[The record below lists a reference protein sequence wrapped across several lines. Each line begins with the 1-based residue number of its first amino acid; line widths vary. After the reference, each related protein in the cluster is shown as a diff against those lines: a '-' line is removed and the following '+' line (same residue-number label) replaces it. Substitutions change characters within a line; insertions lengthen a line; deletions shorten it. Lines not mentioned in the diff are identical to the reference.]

1 MKCLSIKQETKRTG
15 NSTETN
21 RYANDM
27 LDYKPLDQQSTWN
40 IIYFENEKQKKWLN
54 PLQSPYQNS
63 NQPSDL

>member
-40 IIYFENEKQKKWLN
+40 IIYFENEKQKKN
-54 PLQSPYQNS
+54 G
-63 NQPSDL
+63 